1 MLERLFAF
9 RKADRGCRV
18 GGGHNGGK
26 VLDINVADVKA
37 TAPVFHKQ
45 SVALSDALTTL
56 VKALDG
62 YGKPWGDDEPGRK
75 FGHAY
80 SPQQKKIESATG
92 ILVLGLDSIY
102 EALQDM
108 ADGHVDND
116 RLVAGIFTEP
126 KTKPEPGKGGR
137 AQ

>member
-1 MLERLFAF
+1 M
-9 RKADRGCRV
+9 
-18 GGGHNGGK
+18 GGGHDGGK
-26 VLDINVADVKA
+26 VLDISVADVKA
-37 TAPVFHKQ
+37 AAPVFHRQ
-45 SVALSDALTTL
+45 SVALSEALTAL

-116 RLVAGIFTEP
+116 RLVAGIFSKP
-126 KTKPEPGKGGR
+126 KAGPAGKKGGR
-137 AQ
+137 AK

>member
-1 MLERLFAF
+1 
-9 RKADRGCRV
+9 V
-18 GGGHNGGK
+18 GDDHGK
-26 VLDINVADVKA
+26 VLDIRIADIKA
-37 TAPVFHKQ
+37 AAPVFHKQ
-45 SVALSDALTTL
+45 SVALSDALTAL

-75 FGHAY
+75 FGNSY

-116 RLVAGIFTEP
+116 KLIAGIFTKP
-126 KTKPEPGKGGR
+126 KSGPAGKKDG
-137 AQ
+137 AAK